1 MLNQLNMN
9 LEMEKSTI
17 KTIIIDDEEL
27 ARKVIVKYLEKHP
40 EVEII
45 EECENGF
52 SGLKAINEKKPD
64 IVFLD
69 IQMPKINGFEMLDV
83 LEEKPLIIFS
93 TAHDDFAIKA
103 FEHSALDYLLKPY
116 SQRRFSEAVNK
127 ALERIVTGKSQ
138 SLELENLGIEND
150 TQEDFL
156 RRIVIKNGNQVNVIP
171 VDDILLLEA
180 AGDYVEIYTAGKKY
194 LKQKSLTFFE
204 NRLDTDHF
212 IRVHR
217 SSIVAVSEISKLEPY
232 SKDSYI
238 LVLKNGKEVNV
249 SRTGMDVLKKKLHF

>member
-69 IQMPKINGFEMLDV
+69 IQMPKIDQN
-83 LEEKPLIIFS
+83 
-93 TAHDDFAIKA
+93 
-103 FEHSALDYLLKPY
+103 LLKAEVQP
-116 SQRRFSEAVNK
+116 
-127 ALERIVTGKSQ
+127 
-138 SLELENLGIEND
+138 
-150 TQEDFL
+150 
-156 RRIVIKNGNQVNVIP
+156 
-171 VDDILLLEA
+171 IL
-180 AGDYVEIYTAGKKY
+180 
-194 LKQKSLTFFE
+194 
-204 NRLDTDHF
+204 
-212 IRVHR
+212 
-217 SSIVAVSEISKLEPY
+217 
-232 SKDSYI
+232 
-238 LVLKNGKEVNV
+238 
-249 SRTGMDVLKKKLHF
+249 

>member
-1 MLNQLNMN
+1 MK
-9 LEMEKSTI
+9 KSTI

-27 ARKVIVKYLEKHP
+27 ARKVIVRYLQKHP
-40 EVEII
+40 EVEIV

-52 SGLKAINEKKPD
+52 SGLKAINEKNPD
-64 IVFLD
+64 LVFLD
-69 IQMPKINGFEMLDV
+69 IQMPKINGFEMLEV

-93 TAHDDFAIKA
+93 TAHDEFAIKA
-103 FEHSALDYLLKPY
+103 FEHNALDYLLKPY
-116 SQRRFSEAVNK
+116 SQKRFSEAVNR
-127 ALERIVTGKSQ
+127 AVERIVTGKSQ
-138 SLELENLGIEND
+138 SMELEKLSIEND
-150 TQEDFL
+150 NYDDFL
-156 RRIVIKNGNQVNVIP
+156 RRIVIKDGSRVNVIP

-204 NRLDTDHF
+204 NRLDTDQF

-232 SKDSYI
+232 SKDSYVLI
-238 LVLKNGKEVNV
+238 LKNGKEVNV
-249 SRTGMDVLKKKLHF
+249 SRTGMEVLKKKLHF